1 MAELIWI
8 EIGLKEIISHH
19 FVYEICLEKNWVSV
33 YFGRLTVVRSELVH
47 KKNLYFYDS
56 PFFLDIT
63 LFVCGR
69 MLLHIYFPLW
79 LQSHGS
85 TLLLPMSV
93 CLAVI
98 LHISTFEVASG
109 KCGLIWSVTCSHQA
123 CSSLSSQPKALPEKV
138 EFLTK
143 FLALGPGLPW

>member
-19 FVYEICLEKNWVSV
+19 FVYEICLEKNKLKECFKAEFQS
-33 YFGRLTVVRSELVH
+33 TLVH